1 MKENFDYALTFE
13 FEFEG
18 GYSDHPADPGG
29 ATNLGITITEL
40 ARERGHLVTKQDV
53 RDLTKAEA
61 ANIYHDRYWEAAR
74 CDELPAGLD
83 LAVFDCAVN
92 QGLGRAR
99 RFLQAAAGVKV
110 DGKIGPVTMVAV
122 HEASPG
128 PLLIDFM
135 AHRMQGYGSLTR
147 LFGVFGLGWSRRLIA
162 CHTAALTLLPAE
174 ITHIINGAST

>member
-1 MKENFDYALTFE
+1 MKDNFDYALMFE

-29 ATNLGITITEL
+29 ATNLGITIAEL

-53 RDLTKAEA
+53 RDLTQAEA

-99 RFLQAAAGVKV
+99 RFLQAAAGVRI
-110 DGKIGPVTMVAV
+110 DGKIGPVTMAAV
-122 HEASPG
+122 HKASPG

-135 AHRMQGYGSLTR
+135 AHRMQGYASLVG
-147 LFGVFGLGWSRRLIA
+147 LFRTFGLGWSRRLIA
-162 CHTAALTLLPAE
+162 CQTAAIALLPAQ
-174 ITHIINGAST
+174 ITHIDGASS